1 MSSGASSFHS
11 TLVNAYAGALIS
23 VSQTVGVDVVFL
35 KSDITPGVNAP
46 GSRVAALIGII
57 GAGVHSTV
65 AVMADEKA
73 FEGVADRKSVV

>member
-46 GSRVAALIGII
+46 GR
-57 GAGVHSTV
+57 
-65 AVMADEKA
+65 
-73 FEGVADRKSVV
+73 DRKSTRLNSSHGS